1 MYTLLSGA
9 YRHYFQK
16 DEYCILILG
25 LDDAGKT
32 TFLEQTKTKFSKGKN
47 QIHNSLITPI
57 VSKRTIFPFKNSL
70 TPRFCL
76 RQIIV
81 FGPLIRDCARLF
93 AKIWSNLKLINGVK
107 IPEAYPS

>member
-32 TFLEQTKTKFSKGKN
+32 TFLEQTKTKFN
-47 QIHNSLITPI
+47 QGTFHRQTKVGRIVGCLGGSLSQPSASIFASANHMRDHPLGTP
-57 VSKRTIFPFKNSL
+57 SP
-70 TPRFCL
+70 
-76 RQIIV
+76 
-81 FGPLIRDCARLF
+81 PLYF
-93 AKIWSNLKLINGVK
+93 AHTG
-107 IPEAYPS
+107 

>member
-32 TFLEQTKTKFSKGKN
+32 TFLEQTKTKFSKGKYIIEN
-47 QIHNSLITPI
+47 YFLIYD
-57 VSKRTIFPFKNSL
+57 L
-70 TPRFCL
+70 
-76 RQIIV
+76 
-81 FGPLIRDCARLF
+81 
-93 AKIWSNLKLINGVK
+93 
-107 IPEAYPS
+107 

>member
-32 TFLEQTKTKFSKGKN
+32 TFLEQTKTKFSKGKYIIEYYFLTN
-47 QIHNSLITPI
+47 DLYLIH
-57 VSKRTIFPFKNSL
+57 FF
-70 TPRFCL
+70 F
-76 RQIIV
+76 
-81 FGPLIRDCARLF
+81 
-93 AKIWSNLKLINGVK
+93 
-107 IPEAYPS
+107 

>member
-32 TFLEQTKTKFSKGKN
+32 TFLEQTKTKFN
-47 QIHNSLITPI
+47 QGTL
-57 VSKRTIFPFKNSL
+57 
-70 TPRFCL
+70 
-76 RQIIV
+76 
-81 FGPLIRDCARLF
+81 
-93 AKIWSNLKLINGVK
+93 
-107 IPEAYPS
+107 

>member
-32 TFLEQTKTKFSKGKN
+32 TFLEQTKTKFN
-47 QIHNSLITPI
+47 QGTLYT
-57 VSKRTIFPFKNSL
+57 
-70 TPRFCL
+70 
-76 RQIIV
+76 
-81 FGPLIRDCARLF
+81 ARV
-93 AKIWSNLKLINGVK
+93 VK
-107 IPEAYPS
+107 KWGGG

>member
-32 TFLEQTKTKFSKGKN
+32 TFLEQTKTKFN
-47 QIHNSLITPI
+47 QGTFNRQTKVGRIVGCWGGSLSQP
-57 VSKRTIFPFKNSL
+57 SASIFASANHRRNQPPRNPF
-70 TPRFCL
+70 P
-76 RQIIV
+76 
-81 FGPLIRDCARLF
+81 PYF
-93 AKIWSNLKLINGVK
+93 AHTG
-107 IPEAYPS
+107 